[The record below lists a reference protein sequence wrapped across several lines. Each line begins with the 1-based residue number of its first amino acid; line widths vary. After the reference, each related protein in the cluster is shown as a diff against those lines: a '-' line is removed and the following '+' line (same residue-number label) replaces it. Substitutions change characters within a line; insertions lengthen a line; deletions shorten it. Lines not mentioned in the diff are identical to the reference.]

1 MQDDRVRYGF
11 YAAAAFNIVG
21 MTVFSKGLTNTELF
35 AVDAEVFSLPGCVL
49 IMVWGLAYAGQSA
62 AWRVAPAVTA
72 VFALEKLLFAGR
84 WLWWMAAHAS
94 ELPAITARD
103 PLAGAFYGAY
113 GLGDAAFMVFFA
125 WAAWRAQAAV
135 YVQAQ

>member
-21 MTVFSKGLTNTELF
+21 MGLFSRGLTNTELF

-49 IMVWGLAYAGQSA
+49 ILVWGLAYAGQSA
-62 AWRVAPAVTA
+62 AWRVAPGVTA